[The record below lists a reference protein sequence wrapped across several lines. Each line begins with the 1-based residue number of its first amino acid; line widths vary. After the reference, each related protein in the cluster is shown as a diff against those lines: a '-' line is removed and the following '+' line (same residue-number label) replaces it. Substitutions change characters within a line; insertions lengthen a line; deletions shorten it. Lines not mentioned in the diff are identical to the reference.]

1 MLRKPPKP
9 REIVRQGLFDQELML
24 LGLDSVSADEF
35 TEGAEWVLHR
45 NAEYGTKIS
54 KNVWFLPISR
64 SSLGVSASL
73 YYTFDDKKVYFLSI
87 QRAPEEVE
95 E

>member
-1 MLRKPPKP
+1 
-9 REIVRQGLFDQELML
+9 ML

-35 TEGAEWVLHR
+35 TEGAEWVLSR
-45 NAEYGTKIS
+45 DAEYGTKIA

-64 SSLGVSASL
+64 SSLGTYASL

-87 QRAPEEVE
+87 KRAPEEVE